1 MCYKNFKLIV
11 FLAFL
16 LQINTTTAQ
25 FMPCER
31 TYTVFYNP
39 LLQKIKSLADFNGN
53 IDLGKSS
60 DILPLIG
67 TSFAPNRQELI
78 KHNGKIYIFL
88 AQTGFIFQM
97 SEPLGDS
104 VVFSKIDNTVNINY
118 NISCTNFIYKDQI
131 YNYGGYGFWNKYG
144 HVRKYNKTDKE
155 WDIQPTNIEVFS
167 ADHYDWFSP
176 TEGRLYVPF
185 QKKENK
191 ALKDP
196 KFKDDGFEYSSYY
209 LDIKTFDW
217 VKVGKLSNELIKLID
232 EKSNYGNLSHDNG
245 RFFIINDEAYL
256 FDYSHNKIYKSKRS
270 DLNQFFIRNSSDAT
284 IFFYKGTYYKYQSEL
299 QKFATWEIHS
309 NDLQLLNFPIWG
321 NDYTNIIF
329 VLAICLVISLIVL
342 FIWLFKQR
350 VKKKIEQAQMKVLK
364 TKTVNQAFTETE
376 TSLIQL
382 LLNAYRTKQ
391 NVEIAAINRVLGI
404 KDKNI
409 GLQKKVRSDVINA
422 INDKY
427 VFISQGEIN
436 LISSVRKEDD
446 KRFFEYFVVPTEV
459 KLIQKI
465 IGKDSK

>member
-1 MCYKNFKLIV
+1 MRYTNLKLIL
-11 FLAFL
+11 FLAFV
-16 LQINTTTAQ
+16 LQLNTTIAQ
-25 FMPCER
+25 FVASER
-31 TYTVFYNP
+31 AYTVFYNP
-39 LLQKIKSLADFNGN
+39 LLQKIKGLADFNGN

-60 DILPLIG
+60 DILPLLG
-67 TSFAPNRQELI
+67 TSFGSNKQELI
-78 KHNGKIYIFL
+78 KHNGIMYILL

-104 VVFSKIDNTVNINY
+104 VVFSKIDNTININY

-144 HVRKYNKTDKE
+144 HIRKYNKTDKE

-167 ADHYDWFSP
+167 ADDYDWFSP

-196 KFKDDGFEYSSYY
+196 KFEDAGFEYSSYY

-217 VKVGKLSNELIKLID
+217 VKLGKLSNKLIKLID
-232 EKSNYGNLSHDNG
+232 QKSNYGNIPYDNG

-256 FDYSHNKIYKSKRS
+256 FDYVYNKIYKSKKA
-270 DLNQFFIRNSSDAT
+270 DLNQFFIRNSSDVT
-284 IFFYKGTYYKYQSEL
+284 IFFHKGTYYKYQSSL
-299 QKFATWEIHS
+299 QNFVTWDIHL
-309 NDLQLLNFPIWG
+309 NDLQLLDFPIWG
-321 NDYTNIIF
+321 KDYTNIIF
-329 VLAICLVISLIVL
+329 VLSICLVIIVILL
-342 FIWLFKQR
+342 FIWLFKQS
-350 VKKKIEQAQMKVLK
+350 VKKKIEQAQLKVLK

-382 LLNAYRTKQ
+382 LLNAYSTKQ

-427 VFISQGEIN
+427 VFITQGEIN
-436 LISSVRKEDD
+436 LIGSVRKEDD

-459 KLIQKI
+459 KTVQKMI
-465 IGKDSK
+465 EKK